1 MYKYNLGLRKSLVNI
16 RWLFAIM
23 WCGDGRVG
31 GGGGSGGR
39 VGGDG
44 DSGSGGRVGGDGDSG
59 SSTITFLLLTRQNLA
74 TRFVVV

>member
-1 MYKYNLGLRKSLVNI
+1 
-16 RWLFAIM
+16 M
-23 WCGDGRVG
+23 WCSDGRVS

-44 DSGSGGRVGGDGDSG
+44 DSGSSSG
-59 SSTITFLLLTRQNLA
+59 CGWLRSSTITFLLLTRQNLA